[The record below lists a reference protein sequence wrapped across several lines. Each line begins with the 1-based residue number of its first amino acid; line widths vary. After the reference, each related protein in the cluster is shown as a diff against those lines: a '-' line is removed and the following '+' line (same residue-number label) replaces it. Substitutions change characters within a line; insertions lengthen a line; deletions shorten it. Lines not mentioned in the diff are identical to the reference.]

1 MIVRLTIATKPTP
14 YHMGDHNMKHRPT
27 TTEMIERQQR
37 RNRMA
42 QRAAGMMAC
51 LWLLSVAVMVAGWI
65 LTW

>member
-1 MIVRLTIATKPTP
+1 MKRHLTVAETIAREQ
-14 YHMGDHNMKHRPT
+14 H
-27 TTEMIERQQR
+27 
-37 RNRMA
+37 RNRIA

>member
-1 MIVRLTIATKPTP
+1 
-14 YHMGDHNMKHRPT
+14 MGDHNMKHRPT

-51 LWLLSVAVMVAGWI
+51 LWLLSVAVMIAGWM

>member
-1 MIVRLTIATKPTP
+1 
-14 YHMGDHNMKHRPT
+14 MKHRPT

-37 RNRMA
+37 LNRMA

-51 LWLLSVAVMVAGWI
+51 LWLLSVAAMVAGWM

>member
-1 MIVRLTIATKPTP
+1 MKRHLTVAEI
-14 YHMGDHNMKHRPT
+14 
-27 TTEMIERQQR
+27 IERQQR
-37 RNRMA
+37 LNRIA

>member
-1 MIVRLTIATKPTP
+1 MKRHLTVAET
-14 YHMGDHNMKHRPT
+14 
-27 TTEMIERQQR
+27 IERQQR
-37 RNRMA
+37 LNRIA

>member
-1 MIVRLTIATKPTP
+1 MKRHLTV
-14 YHMGDHNMKHRPT
+14 
-27 TTEMIERQQR
+27 TEMIERQQR
-37 RNRMA
+37 LNRIA

>member
-1 MIVRLTIATKPTP
+1 MRRQETVA
-14 YHMGDHNMKHRPT
+14 
-27 TTEMIERQQR
+27 EMIERQQR
-37 RNRMA
+37 RNRVA